1 MRLEL
6 NVSLSRAAKAA
17 GAVAKQVPSNLS
29 TLWSSA
35 WSWLNVVREPFSGG
49 WQRGVEIDAPGTI
62 LSFSA
67 VFACVTGI
75 SGDIAKLPAHVVKRK
90 SSGVWVPDLSHWGT
104 KLLRKPN
111 HFQIRIRFITQW
123 IISKLLWGNAYVLK
137 KRKAGGPGYDALY
150 VLDPRRVKVLLATS
164 GEVFYELASDDLAGL
179 QMKTVTVPATE
190 IIHDTMITLWHP
202 LVGISPISA
211 CGLAAT
217 MGNRILQ
224 NSSKFFGNASRP
236 SGILTAPGAIS
247 DETAGRLKQAWEEN
261 FSGSNIGRLAVL
273 GDGLEYNAMTIPA
286 HDAQL
291 IEQLR
296 WTVEDVARAFHYP
309 LYKLGGAAPSYNNI
323 EALSQMYLSDCL
335 QLLIES
341 LEASLDDGLGME
353 ENEGFELDLENLL
366 RMDSPT
372 RYERNNKAVAGG
384 WLAPNEARLKEN
396 LEPVTGGDSPMMQ
409 QQNWTLTQLAERKAP
424 VDSSSVAPPPPPA
437 PAPGDP
443 PAPAEPEDGDE
454 DDVEENQ
461 MAEMFARE
469 LIDGLVKMKTEKVDG

>member
-1 MRLEL
+1 M
-6 NVSLSRAAKAA
+6 
-17 GAVAKQVPSNLS
+17 
-29 TLWSSA
+29 
-35 WSWLNVVREPFSGG
+35 
-49 WQRGVEIDAPGTI
+49 
-62 LSFSA
+62 
-67 VFACVTGI
+67 
-75 SGDIAKLPAHVVKRK
+75 
-90 SSGVWVPDLSHWGT
+90 
-104 KLLRKPN
+104 
-111 HFQIRIRFITQW
+111 
-123 IISKLLWGNAYVLK
+123 LWGNAYVLK
-137 KRKAGGPGYDALY
+137 RRNANGIGYAALY

-164 GEVFYELASDDLAGL
+164 GEVFYELASDDLAQL
-179 QMKTVTVPATE
+179 NMKTVTVPATE

-211 CGLAAT
+211 CGMAAT

-291 IEQLR
+291 IEQLK

-335 QLLIES
+335 QGLIES
-341 LEASLDDGLGME
+341 LEASLDDGLEMGE
-353 ENEGFELDLENLL
+353 DEGFELDLENLL

-384 WLAPNEARLKEN
+384 WLSPNEARLKEN
-396 LEPVTGGDSPMMQ
+396 YEPVPGGDSPMMQ
-409 QQNWTLTQLAERKAP
+409 QQNWTLAQLAEREAP
-424 VDSSSVAPPPPPA
+424 KDAASVAPPPA
-437 PAPGDP
+437 PAPAPAATP
-443 PAPAEPEDGDE
+443 PAEDEE
-454 DDVEENQ
+454 DDDDSEENQ
-461 MAEMFARE
+461 MAAAFARE
-469 LIDGLVKMKTEKVDG
+469 LIDGLAKMKTEKVDV